1 MIRYLRLI
9 LLLALL
15 VAPFPVAA
23 QPPSP
28 ITVTVKAGLDGEG
41 AFRSNYWF
49 PVLVTFANDG
59 PDRRVMLE
67 WRDLNNAVLSQRY
80 ALDLPGGAR
89 KQVTFPVVQSGRS
102 AQLVA
107 TADGQEIFRQRIN
120 LNQLNNDQ
128 FAIGLLSADPSV
140 LSSLATADFAAGMR
154 AVMLPLDPAALADQ
168 PLLLSAFDAIAVRE
182 LTSDL
187 RPAQRES
194 LLLWVQQGGTLLIG
208 GGAIGETAIR
218 AFADVL
224 PVTVGPLR
232 RAAPVSELERL
243 ANLSGL
249 SNFVPSLTAQTVTLR
264 PNAQALTNDGLI
276 SQTTFGAGKIIF
288 AAFDLAALRAWPG
301 ESDVWARVL
310 NLQPQL
316 DLDIGANFRFGF
328 NDLLQSSLN
337 TSLFPLPSTIA
348 LLVLI
353 GVYIIVIGPANFLAL
368 RRLRRLEW
376 AWVTTPLLIVI
387 FLAGSYGMSFALRGT
402 QTQVLQLAIVQSVAS
417 GGEATVTTFTGIF
430 APQRQS
436 YTLSFADSA
445 LVAPLQMDERLV
457 IEHSDAGLAMP
468 DLLLDAAA
476 FRTLIVEQITTSS
489 AQIRHQIALNGQRWR
504 GTLTNAGSI
513 PLRDA
518 MVVYKNDMQW
528 IGSLAPGA
536 EVEIDL
542 STDSDNFLRDF
553 MPIEE
558 GSLFSHTFVL
568 ENLFWYV
575 SNRFDPFMNGPTLPG
590 DDIYVIGWSD
600 QAAPVVQINGT
611 PAAARGETLYI
622 IALR

>member
-1 MIRYLRLI
+1 MIRHLLLI

-28 ITVTVKAGLDGEG
+28 ITISIKAGIDGEG
-41 AFRSNYWF
+41 AFRSDHWF
-49 PVLVTFANDG
+49 PVQVTLANDG
-59 PDRRVMLE
+59 PDRRVTLE

-80 ALDLPGGAR
+80 VIDLPGGAR
-89 KQVTFPVVQSGRS
+89 KQITFPVVQSGRS
-102 AQLVA
+102 AQLIA
-107 TADGQEIFRQRIN
+107 TADGEEIFRQRIN
-120 LNQLNNDQ
+120 LNQLSNDLLT
-128 FAIGLLSADPSV
+128 IGLLSADPAV
-140 LSSLATADFAAGMR
+140 LSSLATADFGAGKR
-154 AVMLPLDPAALADQ
+154 AVILPLDPAVLADD
-168 PLLLSAFDAIAVRE
+168 PLLLSTFDAVAVRE
-182 LTSDL
+182 LTTDV
-187 RPAQRES
+187 RPAQRDAI
-194 LLLWVQQGGTLLIG
+194 LLWVQQGGTLLIG
-208 GGAIGETAIR
+208 GGAVGETAIR

-232 RAAPVSELERL
+232 RDAPVSELERL
-243 ANLSGL
+243 ANLSGI

-276 SQTTFGAGKIIF
+276 SQMTLGTGKIVF

-301 ESDVWARVL
+301 ESNLWAAVL
-310 NLQPQL
+310 DPQPRMN
-316 DLDIGANFRFGF
+316 IGANFRFGF
-328 NDLLQSSLN
+328 NDLLQGSLN

-348 LLVLI
+348 LLALI

-376 AWVTTPLLIVI
+376 AWVTTPLIVVI

-402 QTQVLQLAIVQSVAS
+402 QTQVLQLAIVQSAAS
-417 GGEATVTTFTGIF
+417 GGEAMTTTFTGIF

-489 AQIRHQIALNGQRWR
+489 VQIRHQIALNGQRWS
-504 GTLTNAGSI
+504 GTLANASSI
-513 PLRDA
+513 PLRDV
-518 MVVYKNDMQW
+518 MVVYQNDMQW

-536 EVEIDL
+536 EVAIDL
-542 STDSDNFLRDF
+542 STNSDNFLRDF
-553 MPIEE
+553 MPTEE

-575 SNRFDPFMNGPTLPG
+575 SNRFDPFMNGPALPG
-590 DDIYVIGWSD
+590 DDIYLIGWSD
-600 QAAPVVQINGT
+600 QAAPLVQINGA

>member
-1 MIRYLRLI
+1 MIRHLLLI

-28 ITVTVKAGLDGEG
+28 ITITVKAGLDGEG
-41 AFRSNYWF
+41 AFRAGYWF
-49 PVLVTFANDG
+49 PAYVTLANDG
-59 PDRRVMLE
+59 PDRRVTLE
-67 WRDLNNAVLSQRY
+67 WRDSSNSALTQRY
-80 ALDLPGGAR
+80 VIDLPGGAR
-89 KQVTFPVVQSGRS
+89 KQITFPVVQSGRT
-102 AQLVA
+102 AQLIA

-140 LSSLATADFAAGMR
+140 LSSVATADFAVGMR

-187 RPAQRES
+187 RPAQREA
-194 LLLWVQQGGTLLIG
+194 LLLWVQQGGVLLIG
-208 GGAIGETAIR
+208 GGAVGDQAIR

-232 RAAPVSELERL
+232 RDAPVGELERL
-243 ANLSGL
+243 ANLSGI
-249 SNFVPSLTAQTVTLR
+249 SNFVPSLTANTVTLR

-276 SQTTFGAGKIIF
+276 SQTTLGAGKIIF

-301 ESDVWARVL
+301 ESNLWARVL
-310 NLQPQL
+310 DLQL
-316 DLDIGANFRFGF
+316 RIELDIGAQFRFGF
-328 NDLLQSSLN
+328 NDLLQNSLN
-337 TSLFPLPSTIA
+337 TSLFPLPSTMA
-348 LLVLI
+348 LLALI
-353 GVYIIVIGPANFLAL
+353 GVYIIVIGPINFLAL

-387 FLAGSYGMSFALRGT
+387 FLAATYGMSFALRGT
-402 QTQVLQLAIVQSVAS
+402 QTQVLQLAIVQSAAT
-417 GGEATVTTFTGIF
+417 GGEATTTTFAGIF

-436 YTLSFADSA
+436 YTLTFADSA
-445 LVAPLQMDERLV
+445 LVTPLRIDERLV
-457 IEHSDAGLAMP
+457 IEHNDAGLAIP

-476 FRTLIVEQITTSS
+476 FSTLIVEQITTSPV
-489 AQIRHQIALNGQRWR
+489 QIRHQIALNGQRWS
-504 GTLTNAGSI
+504 GTLANASSI

-518 MVVYKNDMQW
+518 IVVHRNDMQW
-528 IGSLAPGA
+528 IGALDPGA
-536 EVEIDL
+536 EVAIDL
-542 STDSDNFLRDF
+542 RIDSDNFLRDF
-553 MPIEE
+553 MPTEE
-558 GSLFSHTFVL
+558 DRLFNRTFAL
-568 ENLFWYV
+568 ENLFWNV
-575 SNRFDPFMNGPTLPG
+575 SNRFDPFTNGPALPG
-590 DDIYVIGWSD
+590 DDIYLIGWSD
-600 QAAPVVQINGT
+600 QAAPVVQINGA

-622 IALR
+622 ITLR